1 MVGQKGKRETWKMST
16 PQFNAWRV
24 HHTSGRYRPKLDT
37 LRLDDLL
44 PGEVT
49 IKAEYSS
56 LNYKDALALA
66 GNAKIMRHFPLVAGI
81 DVAGTVETSLD
92 PRYRGG
98 DPVLVTG
105 CGLGEDT
112 DGGFSGF
119 VRTAGDNVI
128 PIPAPLDT
136 RSAMQLGTAGFTAG
150 LALHRMSENGQRPTS
165 GPIAV
170 TGATGGAGS
179 CAIALFSKKGYRVVG
194 ITRKSHAHSWLKE
207 LGACEVL
214 DPNQSDMG
222 RRPLQTPRYSGAVD
236 TVGGELLPRLL
247 SVVDWWGNIATIG
260 NAAGHQFVASIYP
273 LILRGVSLLGIN
285 SVAVPRDLRL
295 RIWSMLA
302 STISLDTLN
311 QIAPRETPLTEVL
324 DFIEPMLSG
333 NAAPGRI
340 IVRVS

>member
-1 MVGQKGKRETWKMST
+1 MVGKEGKEGMNTA
-16 PQFNAWRV
+16 QFNAWRV
-24 HHTSGRYRPKLDT
+24 HNKSGLLRAQLDT
-37 LRLDDLL
+37 LCLSDLL

-49 IKAEYSS
+49 IRAEYSC
-56 LNYKDALALA
+56 LNYKDALALD
-66 GNAKIMRHFPLVAGI
+66 GHTKIMRHFPLVGGI
-81 DVAGTVETSLD
+81 DVAGRVENSLD
-92 PRYRGG
+92 PRYHVG

-105 CGLGEDT
+105 CGLGEET
-112 DGGFSGF
+112 DGGFAEF
-119 VRTAGDNVI
+119 VKTAGDNVI

-150 LALHRMSENGQRPTS
+150 LALHRMAENGQRPTS

-179 CAIALFSKKGYRVVG
+179 CAVALFSKKGYRVVG
-194 ITRKSHAHSWLKE
+194 ITRKSHAHQWLRD

-273 LILRGVSLLGIN
+273 LILRGVSILGIN
-285 SVAVPRDLRL
+285 SVAVPRDLRVT
-295 RIWSMLA
+295 IWAMLA
-302 STISLDTLN
+302 STISSQTLN
-311 QIAPRETPLTEVL
+311 QIAPREISLEQLL
-324 DFIEPMLSG
+324 DFVKPMLSG
-333 NAAPGRI
+333 TAEPGRV
-340 IVRVS
+340 IVKVS